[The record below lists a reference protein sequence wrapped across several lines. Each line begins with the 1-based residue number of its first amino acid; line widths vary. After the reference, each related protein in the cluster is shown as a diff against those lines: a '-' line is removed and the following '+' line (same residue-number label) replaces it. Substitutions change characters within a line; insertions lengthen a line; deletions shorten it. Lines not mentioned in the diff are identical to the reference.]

1 MKIIKVVLFVMAL
14 VLALAAFTGCELPGA
29 ECTHEGYEAIRQ
41 SVIPT
46 CTETGLSLGVYCS
59 NCDAVIK
66 EQEVTEARG
75 HDKKVSVGTT
85 ATCTEAGVET
95 LRNKKKPF
103 KKGSFDNILK
113 GSCDNCGSL
122 HHQQGKGRTA
132 YRHKKQH
139 KRRIRSGGHL

>member
-1 MKIIKVVLFVMAL
+1 MKNTIKTLVVVMAL
-14 VLALAAFTGCELPGA
+14 VLALVAFTGCELPGT
-29 ECTHEGYEAIRQ
+29 ECTHEGYETIRQ

-95 LRNKKKPF
+95 L
-103 KKGSFDNILK
+103 
-113 GSCDNCGSL
+113 
-122 HHQQGKGRTA
+122 
-132 YRHKKQH
+132 Y
-139 KRRIRSGGHL
+139 